1 LANTSILPRR
11 WLDAARAF
19 DARTASWPIW
29 KRLLIFVPILI
40 VASAVLVVILCLIVI
55 GVTSIRL

>member
-1 LANTSILPRR
+1 LATTPTLPQR
-11 WLDAARAF
+11 WLDAARSF

-29 KRLLIFVPILI
+29 KRLLVFVPVL
-40 VASAVLVVILCLIVI
+40 VVLSALLVVILCLIVI